1 MKGRDRILSILKE
14 RGSLPQTELVK
25 ISGMSKSRVSEIL
38 NELEKEGIIF
48 RKQLVGKNLIV
59 SLNKTKFLRLGIINA
74 AEYPFII
81 PFIKKLREKGVEVE
95 VKIYDNGLQVTKDL
109 VLGKIDMGFSPVIS
123 QIIFSKIFDIKIIAG
138 GAKGGAGI
146 VGESCNIGSTVM
158 SSMETWTLAEVR
170 NANIIPFNSPQEL
183 VKNFETRKVPAI
195 AIWEPYLSILESKG
209 HKVTHVFEPNHCC
222 TLAIRSSLEDEEK
235 IKEIYEDA
243 FSWFLSSKDRW
254 ISDYSNLLGEDYNIM
269 KKASERYYFDSY
281 LDLKEVYKN
290 LKKMNIYIPA

>member
-14 RGSLPQTELVK
+14 MGSLPQTELVK

-59 SLNKTKFLRLGIINA
+59 SLNETKFLRLGIINA

-81 PFIKKLREKGVEVE
+81 PFIKKLREKGIEVE

-158 SSMETWTLAEVR
+158 SSMETWTLAEVK

-183 VKNFETRKVPAI
+183 VKNFEIKKVPAI

-290 LKKMNIYIPA
+290 LKKMNIYIPT

>member
-25 ISGMSKSRVSEIL
+25 LSGMSKSRVSEIL

>member
-25 ISGMSKSRVSEIL
+25 LSGMSKSRVSEIL

-209 HKVTHVFEPNHCC
+209 HKVTHIFEPNHCC

>member
-59 SLNKTKFLRLGIINA
+59 SLNETKFLRLGIINA

-81 PFIKKLREKGVEVE
+81 PFIKKLREKGIEVE

-158 SSMETWTLAEVR
+158 SSMETWTLAEVK

-183 VKNFETRKVPAI
+183 VKNFETKKVPAI

>member
-59 SLNKTKFLRLGIINA
+59 SLNETKFLRLGIINA

-81 PFIKKLREKGVEVE
+81 PFIKKLREKGIEVE

-158 SSMETWTLAEVR
+158 SSMETWTLAEVK

-183 VKNFETRKVPAI
+183 VKNFETKKVPAI

-209 HKVTHVFEPNHCC
+209 HKVTHIFEPNHCC

-235 IKEIYEDA
+235 IKEIYEDS
-243 FSWFLSSKDRW
+243 FSRFLSSKDRW
-254 ISDYSNLLGEDYNIM
+254 ISDYSNLLGKDYNIM

-290 LKKMNIYIPA
+290 LKKTNIYIPA

>member
-209 HKVTHVFEPNHCC
+209 HKVTHIFEPNHCC